1 MMFKII
7 SIIILLITNKAYS
20 QWTMKGCDE
29 LLYFK
34 PGSGQSFGQ
43 NEPYF
48 PNNIFGLPDTNATAN
63 VPSSS
68 PWQICS
74 IGLDGEI
81 AVGFSGYLL
90 YNKPG
95 PDFTIFENA
104 FINPVNGKVFAEPA
118 IVSVSID
125 GIKFIDFPCDTIT
138 LEGCAGKTPTIG
150 KNNPFDPSL
159 SGGDSFDL
167 DMLGLEYIRYI
178 RIKDISRVIR
188 NNKNHPFYD
197 PTISGFDLDAVV
209 GLALVKENSVNDN
222 ELNRIWTMN
231 NNKLIINYSD
241 RFFVDIISIEG
252 KKLFQYY
259 GQNPT
264 IFNLGDYPRGI
275 YFIVIKSNL
284 SNQCLK
290 FIKYE

>member
-1 MMFKII
+1 MMLKII
-7 SIIILLITNKAYS
+7 SIIILLITNTAYS
-20 QWTMKGCDE
+20 QWIMKGCDE

-34 PGSGQSFGQ
+34 PGSGQSLGQ

-81 AVGFSGYLL
+81 ALGFSGYLL

-125 GIKFIDFPCDTIT
+125 GINFIDFPCDTIT

-167 DMLGLEYIRYI
+167 DILGLEYIRYI

-209 GLALVKENSVNDN
+209 GLALVKENSVNDDDIN
-222 ELNRIWTMN
+222 ILIL
-231 NNKLIINYSD
+231 NNKLIINCIGK
-241 RFFVDIISIEG
+241 FHLDIISLEG
-252 KKLFQYY
+252 KRFLNYT
-259 GQNPT
+259 GQNPA
-264 IFNLGDYPRGI
+264 ILNLSDYPRGI
-275 YFIVIKSNL
+275 YFILIKSNL